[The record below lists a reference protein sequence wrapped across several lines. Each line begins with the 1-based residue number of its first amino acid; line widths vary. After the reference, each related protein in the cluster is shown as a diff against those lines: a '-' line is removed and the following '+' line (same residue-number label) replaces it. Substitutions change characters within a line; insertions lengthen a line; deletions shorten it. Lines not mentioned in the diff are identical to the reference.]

1 MENAIYIWFF
11 ICKTQKSGVK
21 GKTYVIPFICRAVD
35 KWGVEGSSMAVCL
48 GERKCNRLAM
58 FVTRATSYSIQVA
71 LLTVSKA
78 TLSFEIPLK
87 E

>member
-1 MENAIYIWFF
+1 MPFNFRFF

-21 GKTYVIPFICRAVD
+21 GEIYLLPFNCRAVD
-35 KWGVEGSSMAVCL
+35 KWDIEGSSMTMCL
-48 GERKCNRLAM
+48 GERKHNRLAM
-58 FVTRATSYSIQVA
+58 LVVRATSYSTQVA

-78 TLSFEIPLK
+78 TLSFIIPLK